1 MYLNEGVELWLS
13 LQDDKLR
20 VSLLLFCSWDEWV
33 PETRIL
39 KINNANL
46 QKQKELQQQNPL
58 VEYVD
63 VAMVTKILIYF
74 LQETEKGGHKEKG

>member
-1 MYLNEGVELWLS
+1 MEIN
-13 LQDDKLR
+13 KLR
-20 VSLLLFCSWDEWV
+20 VSLLLFYSWDEWV

-58 VEYVD
+58 VEYV
-63 VAMVTKILIYF
+63 ML
-74 LQETEKGGHKEKG
+74 LW